1 MFNWVSRPTDRALKA
16 AKTRQH
22 VAVARIGSHSAVGV
36 SSQAGRCN
44 TPQFCA
50 HVNER
55 QSVATRHAEMQAV
68 WTLMQRWGPTKFARK
83 RRRLQVW
90 SFAFVYNP
98 ETSASAAPRLVGA
111 RPCRSCARALHHLGV
126 RHVHHSTDEGT
137 IETVAVA
144 TLLDVAPLSLGE
156 RQLAWKADCER
167 LATAEVR
174 GPLSVLWVNR
184 AETFR
189 FLQTGAKTEEW
200 RCVFPTVQGAA
211 RAPKR
216 RGTVRVPP
224 PVDPTET
231 HSYKLRTPLYLKQRK
246 ADRDTQ
252 QRAKA
257 TDAALV
263 PAPTKRFDVRR
274 VHAGEVLWVA
284 HKAER
289 VAMLVEHVR
298 VDKQTT
304 VRGLMARRGCRARV
318 VPDAKDHDEAAR
330 RYTEGCYAAKGRPFR
345 HVCARV
351 YQFRLR
357 PLQLS
362 LWAGEAV

>member
-90 SFAFVYNP
+90 SYAFVYNP

-126 RHVHHSTDEGT
+126 RHVHHSTDEGA

-167 LATAEVR
+167 LATAEAR
-174 GPLSVLWVNR
+174 GPLCTLWVNR

-304 VRGLMARRGCRARV
+304 VRGLMARRGCWARV
-318 VPDAKDHDEAAR
+318 VPDAKDLDEAAR

-362 LWAGEAV
+362 LRAGEAV